1 MERGRR
7 DGRAAPRF
15 GDRVRVVAA
24 GPHLG
29 EQGEVTS
36 VLDVKLRL
44 GVRQALTANVHQ
56 AFAAKVH
63 HRVA

>member
-7 DGRAAPRF
+7 GGRAAPRF

-36 VLDVKLRL
+36 VLGEGGQRYYQ
-44 GVRQALTANVHQ
+44 VRMSG
-56 AFAAKVH
+56 
-63 HRVA
+63 RVGLFTEEQLDLLSA